1 MRRLLGA
8 WSGTV
13 GLDIVEQAQQFA
25 AKEQLQS
32 RARS

>member
-1 MRRLLGA
+1 VRRLLRA
-8 WSGTV
+8 WSETV

-25 AKEQLQS
+25 AKEQIES